1 MAASNY
7 EVMKKRM
14 ESKFL
19 EYDQEQMIR
28 HYGLRY
34 DADWLYLKFVGR
46 WYCIDRRSGAVGW
59 REQES
64 GKKGPALH
72 PASYN
77 EAMTIYDILCYAR
90 EDCCLSG
97 RFCPVNSLEGVVH
110 GSGVGRDLFRPYGEF
125 FDKNS
130 SRLPRACERLGGER
144 QEKGEMTYRIPLFD
158 FLPVILQFWASDE
171 EFPASLNLLWDENI
185 LSYMH
190 YETTFFAAHHL
201 MERLKEE
208 L

>member
-1 MAASNY
+1 
-7 EVMKKRM
+7 M
-14 ESKFL
+14 EGRFL

-28 HYGLRY
+28 HYDLKH
-34 DADWLYLKFVGR
+34 DADWLYLGFVGR
-46 WYCIDRRSGAVGW
+46 QYRISRSTGAAQWSECGFETEGADV
-59 REQES
+59 
-64 GKKGPALH
+64 H

-90 EDCCLSG
+90 ADCHLSG

-110 GSGVGRDLFRPYGEF
+110 GSGVGQDLFWPYAEF
-125 FDKNS
+125 FDRNS
-130 SRLPRACERLGGER
+130 GRLPAACERLGGKR
-144 QEKGEMTYRIPLFD
+144 QGKGDVAYQIPLFD
-158 FLPVILQFWASDE
+158 FLPVVLQFWVSDE
-171 EFPASLNLLWDENI
+171 EFPASLKVMWDENI

-208 L
+208 MQRA